1 MSVASLLAAIALNAA
16 LAHSPRTIPA
26 EFAKHPAA
34 STLRGKSHALLLDT
48 AEKRRFRTMLRTESA
63 EGANFNGHYR
73 VASWGCGTNCIE
85 WAVVDLAKGK
95 VWMAPEAA
103 HSCWVPEAP
112 DDPEI
117 TDWFEMYEGSS
128 LLYLYTCRDRENDRT
143 FDSRSVYEWSEGE
156 LRLIRVDQ
164 VRSLRADATLRNDP

>member
-1 MSVASLLAAIALNAA
+1 MCPATLAAIALSAA
-16 LAHSPRTIPA
+16 LAHAPRTIPPT
-26 EFAKHPAA
+26 FAKYPAA
-34 STLRGKSHALLLDT
+34 SHLRARPHALLLDT

-85 WAVVDLAKGK
+85 WAIVDLASGK
-95 VWMAPEAA
+95 VWMAPEQA

-117 TDWFEMYEGSS
+117 PDWFEMYKSSS
-128 LLYLYTCRDRENDRT
+128 LLYLYTCRDRENERT
-143 FDSRSVYEWSEGE
+143 FDSRSVYVWSAGSLTL
-156 LRLIRVDQ
+156 LRVEP
-164 VRSLRADATLRNDP
+164 VRSRRGDATLRNDP

>member
-1 MSVASLLAAIALNAA
+1 MFRPARLLAAIVLNAA
-16 LAHSPRTIPA
+16 LAHAPRTIPA

-34 STLRGKSHALLLDT
+34 SRLRTRPHALLLDT

-63 EGANFNGHYR
+63 EGPNFNGHYR
-73 VASWGCGTNCIE
+73 VASWGCGTNCVE
-85 WAVVDLAKGK
+85 WAVVDLASGK
-95 VWMAPEAA
+95 VWMAPEPA

-117 TDWFEMYEGSS
+117 PDWFEMYKNSS

-143 FDSRSVYEWSEGE
+143 FDTRSVYLWSEE
-156 LRLIRVDQ
+156 TLRLIRVDPLP
-164 VRSLRADATLRNDP
+164 SLQADANP